1 MYCTNCGAKVDEES
15 KFCPVCGNK
24 LKHNVNL
31 NHNENKDEDEKLIE
45 KSTYESITR
54 DENLIEEQ
62 KKVEQKQVEGKDN
75 SIKKFF
81 KSFSKKEEQKEK
93 VDDNQL
99 DEGKIIQNDYK
110 ILNQDL
116 NPHQIRE
123 DDIADSYYG
132 YKPIEDRKSKEIR
145 NKETF
150 ANNQNDTYPTDYVQQ
165 KVLNHKHHL
174 DYEIDNQDI
183 DFLGENSLSAQA
195 RIANKLKENT
205 IGKTSKENTTEE
217 IKTGEDANSYED
229 IPYENVE
236 ERIAHMLKKGE
247 VKKSYDPSK
256 SGNVYAMF
264 RQNQNYESVDDTK
277 IKENELKDQAIS
289 ESKPLTKESYQS
301 QSDNLNKAE
310 EENKENKDKK
320 SFNFK
325 PIYLLPLLLIIV
337 GVGVAY
343 FLKNRPAKT
352 VEIDLSQYVDVSYSG
367 DDGLASPVASL
378 DTSKLLADHGNE
390 IAYVKK
396 DRKND
401 QFSSPANQFVD
412 ELEKSTS
419 FQFSKDS
426 NLGNGEE
433 ITVVAN
439 VADSS
444 LAEAYNVLFTNTIK
458 SVIVDGLITQEF
470 VDPFN
475 YIDVE
480 FAGESPNISLEAKFK
495 EDAPEYLDLVEI
507 AASKTSELASGEE
520 INISLIYDE
529 EELYNKYGIRLNPT
543 DKSYNAPEGDA
554 QEDEEENPDENQD
567 EENAENNQSNNGYI
581 SSIDD
586 LDEESLGGLK
596 YNAGKLI
603 KETFAQRSFTEI
615 SEINYLGAIT
625 GTDANSDDLKNRV
638 MLVYEIKANED
649 YEGRYTN
656 QFTYYSFVEYQNV
669 KDQKDENG
677 QYYTEGP
684 ITTDNEIYHKFF
696 VEDDYTYYEIPYYG
710 FAFIEEVITRINN
723 ALSGLTIDDSIAA
736 DVSSNFESSDGVVGE
751 YQGNDTRLSIRSDGS
766 LRYKTEQRIHQ
777 GKWQE
782 NGNDI
787 TLTIEGVNVDSPIN
801 AKFENNSLN
810 VSEQGEMQGQSFNK
824 MESF

>member
-31 NHNENKDEDEKLIE
+31 NHRENKDEDEKLIE

-54 DENLIEEQ
+54 DENLIKEQ
-62 KKVEQKQVEGKDN
+62 KEVEQKQVEGKDN

-81 KSFSKKEEQKEK
+81 KSFSKKEEKKEK
-93 VDDNQL
+93 VDNNQL
-99 DEGKIIQNDYK
+99 DEGKTIQNDYK
-110 ILNQDL
+110 IINQELD
-116 NPHQIRE
+116 PSQIRE
-123 DDIADSYYG
+123 DEIADSYYG

-150 ANNQNDTYPTDYVQQ
+150 SNNQNDTYPTDYVQQ
-165 KVLNHKHHL
+165 KVLNHKHQL

-183 DFLGENSLSAQA
+183 DFLEENSLSAQA
-195 RIANKLKENT
+195 RIANKLKENSKDN
-205 IGKTSKENTTEE
+205 ISNKTNKE
-217 IKTGEDANSYED
+217 IEDSNSYED

-264 RQNQNYESVDDTK
+264 RQNQNYESVDETK
-277 IKENELKDQAIS
+277 TNENELKDQAIS
-289 ESKPLTKESYQS
+289 ESKPMAKETYQGE
-301 QSDNLNKAE
+301 SDNLNKAE
-310 EENKENKDKK
+310 EENKENKEKK
-320 SFNFK
+320 SFSFK
-325 PIYLLPLLLIIV
+325 PIYLLPLLLIII

-367 DDGLASPVASL
+367 DDGLASPIASL

-480 FAGESPNISLEAKFK
+480 FTGESPNISLEAKFK

-507 AASKTSELASGEE
+507 APSKTSELTSGEE

-543 DKSYNAPEGDA
+543 DKSYNAPEES
-554 QEDEEENPDENQD
+554 QEAEEENPEDENPD

-581 SSIDD
+581 TSIDD
-586 LDEESLGGLK
+586 LDEESLGNLK

-625 GTDANSDDLKNRV
+625 GTDANSEDLKNRV

-669 KDQKDENG
+669 KDQKGEDG

-736 DVSSNFESSDGVVGE
+736 DARSHFESSDGVVGE

-801 AKFENNSLN
+801 AKFENNTLN